1 MEMNEVLSGR
11 ETAGAFPMELYRYGQ
26 GKATRMATAVP
37 LESPLT
43 IYVNGTELV
52 TLLCTPVKLNCLVLG
67 FLYSEGLISGPEDV
81 LLLRVCDE
89 EPVAEVRLKGEWQP
103 PQRRVATSGCGGGVS
118 FSESLKDIPPVDSD
132 LKIEPERLLDLMQLL
147 SREARLFRTSG
158 GVHSSALSDGE
169 SILAMAEDIGRHN
182 TVDKVLGEC
191 LLRKVPTRGRLLL
204 TTGRLSSEM
213 VLKAA
218 RAGTPLVASRNSPT
232 SLAVTLAREVGIT
245 LVGYVRG
252 GRLSVYTC
260 PERVAR

>member
-1 MEMNEVLSGR
+1 METDRILSDGEV
-11 ETAGAFPMELYRYGQ
+11 AGAFPTVLFRYSQ
-26 GKATRMATAVP
+26 GKTTQTATAVP

-67 FLYSEGLISGPEDV
+67 FLYSEGLISGLEDI

-89 EPVAEVRLKGEWQP
+89 EPVAEVKLKREWQP
-103 PQRRVATSGCGGGVS
+103 PQRRITTSGCGGGVS
-118 FSESLKDIPPVDSD
+118 FSESIKDIPAVDSS
-132 LKIEPERLLDLMQLL
+132 LNVKPEVLLGLMHQL
-147 SREARLFRTSG
+147 SREAHLFRTSG

-169 SILAMAEDIGRHN
+169 TILAMAEDIGRHN

-191 LLRKVPTRGRLLL
+191 LLRRIPIRGRLLL

-218 RAGTPLVASRNSPT
+218 RAGIPLLASRNSPT
-232 SLAVTLAREVGIT
+232 SLAMALARELGIT
-245 LVGYVRG
+245 LAGYVRG
-252 GRLSVYTC
+252 GRLSIYTY
-260 PERVAR
+260 PERVA